1 MPETMNDYLSPAG
14 ARARLAQ
21 NVFTSDRAFNK
32 MQTELYDYNVS
43 KAQSVGKYGT
53 VGAGGGWLLSKLL
66 QKFVLPALGPW
77 GKVLDL
83 GLTATGAYGG
93 SKYGKD
99 QWDVKAPEIRR
110 SDIKFGDTSLT
121 ETETLQ
127 KEQEAQYSNTK
138 QFWNSLGIGF
148 KALMMESMLGGKGG
162 LFGKGKDALSGTGGL
177 SMEEM
182 AAYHDTGQIASTAL
196 SGKTIAD
203 ITAGLIGA
211 SPWLM
216 PSDPYSYEEE
226 EEEDREDKSE
236 YASPSYS

>member
-127 KEQEAQYSNTK
+127 KEQEKQYTNTS
-138 QFWNSLGIGF
+138 QLWNSLGIGL
-148 KALMMESMLGGKGG
+148 KALMFESMIGGKGG
-162 LFGKGKDALSGTGGL
+162 LFGTGKAPTGL
-177 SMEEM
+177 TLDEMEL
-182 AAYHDTGQIASTAL
+182 YHDFGIESTNTLGSAL

-203 ITAGLIGA
+203 LTVGLLSA
-211 SPWLM
+211 SPWFL
-216 PSDPYSYEEE
+216 SSYQDTYEE
-226 EEEDREDKSE
+226 EEEDREGKSE
-236 YASPSYS
+236 YASPSYV

>member
-1 MPETMNDYLSPAG
+1 MTETMNDYLSPAG

-43 KAQSVGKYGT
+43 KAKAVGKYGT

-77 GKVLDL
+77 GMALDL
-83 GLTATGAYGG
+83 GLTTAGAYGG

-127 KEQEAQYSNTK
+127 KKQEEQYTNTK
-138 QFWNSLGIGF
+138 QLWNSLGIGL
-148 KALMMESMLGGKGG
+148 KALMVESMLGGEGG
-162 LFGKGKDALSGTGGL
+162 LFGTGKAPTGEFGMSPDASRAFSHG
-177 SMEEM
+177 EM
-182 AAYHDTGQIASTAL
+182 ASTAL

-203 ITAGLIGA
+203 ITVGLLSA
-211 SPWLM
+211 TPWFL
-216 PSDPYSYEEE
+216 SSYQDTYEE
-226 EEEDREDKSE
+226 EEEDREGKSE
-236 YASPSYS
+236 YASPSYV

>member
-1 MPETMNDYLSPAG
+1 MTETMNDYLSPAG

-43 KAQSVGKYGT
+43 KAKAVGKYGT

-77 GKVLDL
+77 GMALDL
-83 GLTATGAYGG
+83 GLTTAGAYGG

-127 KEQEAQYSNTK
+127 KKQEEQYTNTK
-138 QFWNSLGIGF
+138 QLWNSLGIGL
-148 KALMMESMLGGKGG
+148 KALMVESMLGGKGG
-162 LFGKGKDALSGTGGL
+162 LFGKGKTALSGTGGL
-177 SMEEM
+177 SPEEM
-182 AAYHDTGQIASTAL
+182 ELYHDFGIESTAL

-203 ITAGLIGA
+203 ITVGLLSA
-211 SPWLM
+211 TPWFL
-216 PSDPYSYEEE
+216 SSYQDTYEE
-226 EEEDREDKSE
+226 EEEDREGKSE
-236 YASPSYS
+236 YASPSYV